1 MESEWEG
8 ELPLPDQVGS
18 LDSLI
23 GREFSHYR
31 IVKKLGGGGM
41 GVVYEAEDTRLH
53 RNVAL
58 KFLPDNL
65 AKDRQALAR
74 LQREAQAASALNHPN
89 ICTIHDIG
97 EAEGKAFIA
106 MEFLEGMTLKQ
117 LLRGK
122 PLDLEKLLDVSI
134 DIAAGLDAAHSQG
147 IIHRDIKPANI
158 FVTKFGH
165 TKILDFGLAKVSP
178 SAGSS
183 RGASVDQGKTLS
195 IDEQFLTSPGTT
207 IGTIAYMSPEQVR
220 GKDLDPRTDLFSFG
234 VVLYEMATGI
244 LPFRG
249 DTSGVISN
257 AILERPPVPPS
268 RVNPEVSPKLEELI
282 QKCLE
287 KDREV
292 RCQSASEL
300 RADLKRLKR
309 DTESSKSQP
318 VQSASG
324 IASARGLASRWWMWA
339 ATLVIAVAAILGIVW
354 WRTPLSQPRILATK
368 QLTHDSAQKVGL
380 MTDGSRIYFV
390 ESSGPSYSL
399 AQVSV
404 AGGDVAIINSRA
416 SLPVLSSISPDGSEL
431 LGTIG
436 LYTLAE
442 QIWAFPVPAGSPR
455 RIGDFIGHDPAW
467 APDGRL
473 FFGKGNDIWV
483 AEHDGSSPRKL
494 VTTPGYPGGFQFSP
508 DEIHFRFTLG
518 NATTPTSSLWEAW
531 LDGTGLR
538 EILPGWNNPPAECC
552 GKWTPDG
559 RYFVFLSTR
568 NNASNVWVLAEKA
581 NFGRTASHLPLQL
594 TTGPLNF
601 AAVLPSKNGKQ
612 LFVIGTQLKGELV
625 KFDEKTSQFV
635 PILGGISAGD
645 AEYSRDG
652 SWITYV
658 LYPEG
663 TLWRSRVDG
672 SERQQLTH
680 PPMQAALAHWSPD
693 GRQIAFAASVPG
705 KPWSVFVISVDGGT
719 PQPISSSDESQT
731 DPAWSVDGQTIVF
744 GHPSTAALGHPS
756 LQEADKSYIGMF
768 DVKSRQITRLAGSE
782 GVYASRWSPDGR
794 YIVAMPDDN
803 SALMLYDTQAQT
815 WKKLLQSRDMIGYL
829 TWSRDSTSIYFDS
842 LLADHPAFYRIRVR
856 DAKLDRVV
864 DLKAYRL
871 FPSQFGPSSWTGLAP
886 GDAPLFVRDISTSEI
901 YAFDVDFP

>member
-1 MESEWEG
+1 M
-8 ELPLPDQVGS
+8 PDQASS

-31 IVKKLGGGGM
+31 IMKKLGGGGM

-53 RNVAL
+53 RSVAL

-65 AKDRQALAR
+65 ARDPQALAR

-89 ICTIHDIG
+89 ICTIYDIG

-106 MEFLEGMTLKQ
+106 MEFLDGMTLKH
-117 LLRGK
+117 LLHGK
-122 PLDLEKLLDVSI
+122 PLDLEKLVDVSI
-134 DIAAGLDAAHSQG
+134 DIAAGLEAAHSQG
-147 IIHRDIKPANI
+147 IIHRDIKPANL

-165 TKILDFGLAKVSP
+165 TKILDFGLAKVSHP
-178 SAGSS
+178 ADSSHSAYFEQGETV
-183 RGASVDQGKTLS
+183 SVDQ
-195 IDEQFLTSPGTT
+195 QFLTSPGTT
-207 IGTIAYMSPEQVR
+207 IGTVAYMSPEQVR
-220 GKDLDPRTDLFSFG
+220 GKELDPRTDLFSFG
-234 VVLYEMATGI
+234 VVLYEMATGV

-249 DTSGVISN
+249 DTSGVIFRE
-257 AILERPPVPPS
+257 ILDRDPVPPS

-282 QKCLE
+282 YKCLE
-287 KDREV
+287 KDREL
-292 RCQSASEL
+292 RYQHAADIRSE
-300 RADLKRLKR
+300 LKRLKR
-309 DTESSKSQP
+309 DTETSKSQP

-324 IASARGLASRWWMWA
+324 VASARSLASRWWIWA
-339 ATLVIAVAAILGIVW
+339 ASMAIAVAAILGIFW
-354 WRTPLSQPRILATK
+354 WRTPLPQPRILATK

-380 MTDGSRIYFV
+380 MTDGNRIYFV
-390 ESSGPSYSL
+390 EGSGPSYSL

-483 AEHDGSSPRKL
+483 AEHNGSSARKL

-508 DEIHFRFTLG
+508 DAIHLRFTLG
-518 NATTPTSSLWEAW
+518 NATTPTSSLCEAR

-538 EILPGWNNPPAECC
+538 GILPGWNDPARECC

-568 NNASNVWVLAEKA
+568 NNATNVWELPEKA
-581 NFGRTASHLPLQL
+581 SFGRTVSHVAMQL
-594 TTGPLNF
+594 TIGPLRIDD
-601 AAVLPSKNGKQ
+601 VLPSKNGKQ
-612 LFVIGTQLKGELV
+612 LFVIGTQPKGELV
-625 KFDEKTSQFV
+625 KFDEKTNQFV

-672 SERQQLTH
+672 SERLQLTY
-680 PPMQAALAHWSPD
+680 PPLQAALAHWSPD
-693 GRQIAFAASVPG
+693 GRQVAFAASAPG
-705 KPWSVFVISVDGGT
+705 KPWRVFVISVDGGT
-719 PQPISSSDESQT
+719 PQPISSSDEAQT

-744 GHPSTAALGHPS
+744 GHPSSAALGHPS

-768 DVKSRQITRLAGSE
+768 DVKSRQITHLAGSE
-782 GVYASRWSPDGR
+782 GLFASRWSPDGR

-815 WKKLLQSRDMIGYL
+815 WKKLLQSRDMIGFL
-829 TWSRDSTSIYFDS
+829 TWSGDSTFIYFDS
-842 LLADHPAFYRIRVR
+842 LLAEHPAFYRIRVR

-871 FPSQFGPSSWTGLAP
+871 FPSQFGPQFLDRTRPRRRATLCP
-886 GDAPLFVRDISTSEI
+886 GHQHFGNLRI
-901 YAFDVDFP
+901 